1 VATAPLLLPPDR
13 ALRCLLILLSW
24 GRGFIR
30 TGPWLLCHLHS
41 SPSTGP
47 GSERLPGNTY
57 DLHRDP
63 SNHRC
68 KKKKK
73 SGLGGRWGFP
83 GGAVVKNLPATAG
96 DMGSIPDPG
105 RSHASRIYKAHVSQL
120 LSLRSG
126 AREPQPL
133 SPRTETT
140 EPTRPRARACNQRS
154 LCNEKPRIGPARSPQ
169 LEENLHTNEDP
180 AQQKK
185 KQIN

>member
-1 VATAPLLLPPDR
+1 MPAYPLILGQRLHQDRTTAVVPIFTPAPAQGL
-13 ALRCLLILLSW
+13 ALRDCLET
-24 GRGFIR
+24 RM
-30 TGPWLLCHLHS
+30 
-41 SPSTGP
+41 
-47 GSERLPGNTY
+47 TY
-57 DLHRDP
+57 TEIP
-63 SNHRC
+63 PIIIA
-68 KKKKK
+68 KKKK
-73 SGLGGRWGFP
+73 GVGERWGFP
-83 GGAVVKNLPATAG
+83 GGSVVKNLPATAG
-96 DMGSIPDPG
+96 DTGSIPDPG